1 MKAIFEV
8 KFMSQANALVEA
20 LVENGYEVDV
30 RPVYWMKDSTTERIV
45 GYRVEVS
52 KDESHTCD

>member
-1 MKAIFEV
+1 MKAEFEV
-8 KFMSQANALVEA
+8 KFMPQVNALVEA
-20 LVENGYEVDV
+20 LCENGYEVDV

-52 KDESHTCD
+52 KDESSVSD